1 MAGLTETLAKEN
13 GFKLSSLEA
22 NQRGELTAEQTPL
35 LVSRFFS
42 SLMFILVPG
51 AILIYQLLKQGY
63 FSHPPASISA
73 FIAQVTQIS
82 TGLIV
87 MGVILAGV
95 VVLGV
100 VHFIKALLDALG
112 KTVQEVQGMG
122 RRQMTTSRDDDGSI
136 SRSMYYVIDGIKF
149 SVKRKAFQALEDGKH
164 YRAYFTP
171 RSKVLVN
178 IEVVE

>member
-22 NQRGELTAEQTPL
+22 NRRGELTAEQTPL
-35 LVSRFFS
+35 LVSRFIS

-63 FSHPPASISA
+63 FSHPPDSISA

-87 MGVILAGV
+87 MGVILAGAV
-95 VVLGV
+95 V
-100 VHFIKALLDALG
+100 
-112 KTVQEVQGMG
+112 
-122 RRQMTTSRDDDGSI
+122 
-136 SRSMYYVIDGIKF
+136 
-149 SVKRKAFQALEDGKH
+149 
-164 YRAYFTP
+164 
-171 RSKVLVN
+171 
-178 IEVVE
+178 

>member
-1 MAGLTETLAKEN
+1 MAGLTEILAKEN
-13 GFKLSSLEA
+13 RFKLSSLEA

-35 LVSRFFS
+35 LISRFFS

-51 AILIYQLLKQGY
+51 AVLIYQLIKQGY
-63 FSHPPASISA
+63 FSQPPVSISA
-73 FIAQVTQIS
+73 FIAQVSQMS
-82 TGLIV
+82 TGLII

-100 VHFIKALLDALG
+100 VQFIKALLDALD
-112 KTVQEVQGMG
+112 KTVQEVQGIG
-122 RRQMTTSRDDDGSI
+122 FRQMTSSRDDDGSV
-136 SRSMYYVIDGIKF
+136 SRSMYYVIDGVKF
-149 SVKRKAFQALEDGKH
+149 SVKRKAFLALEDGKQ

>member
-1 MAGLTETLAKEN
+1 MAGLTETLAREN
-13 GFKLSSLEA
+13 RFKLSSLEA
-22 NQRGELTAEQTPL
+22 NRRGELTAEQTPL
-35 LVSRFFS
+35 LFSRFFS

-51 AILIYQLLKQGY
+51 AILIYQLIQQGY

-73 FIAQVTQIS
+73 FIAQVTQMS
-82 TGLIV
+82 TGLLIMGIIIV
-87 MGVILAGV
+87 GA

-100 VHFIKALLDALG
+100 VQFIKALLDVLG

-122 RRQMTTSRDDDGSI
+122 RRHMTTSRDDDGSI
-136 SRSMYYVIDGIKF
+136 SRNMYYVIDGIKF
-149 SVKRKAFQALEDGKH
+149 SVKRKAFQAFEDGKQ

-178 IEVVE
+178 IEVIE

>member
-1 MAGLTETLAKEN
+1 MTGLTEIMVKEN

-35 LVSRFFS
+35 LFSRFFS

-51 AILIYQLLKQGY
+51 AILIYQLMKQGY
-63 FSHPPASISA
+63 FSHLPASISA
-73 FIAQVTQIS
+73 LIAQVTQMS
-82 TGLIV
+82 TGLLV
-87 MGVILAGV
+87 MGIILAGAV
-95 VVLGV
+95 LLGV
-100 VHFIKALLDALG
+100 VQFIKVLLDALG

-122 RRQMTTSRDDDGSI
+122 RRQMTTSKDDDGSI

-149 SVKRKAFQALEDGKH
+149 SVKRKAFQVFVDGKQ

-178 IEVVE
+178 IEVIE

>member
-1 MAGLTETLAKEN
+1 MAGLTEILAKEN

-35 LVSRFFS
+35 LISRFFS

-51 AILIYQLLKQGY
+51 AVLIYQLIKQGY
-63 FSHPPASISA
+63 FSHPPVSISA
-73 FIAQVTQIS
+73 FIAQVTQMS
-82 TGLIV
+82 TGLII
-87 MGVILAGV
+87 MGVILVGV

-100 VHFIKALLDALG
+100 VQFIKALLDALD
-112 KTVQEVQGMG
+112 KTVQEVQGIG
-122 RRQMTTSRDDDGSI
+122 FRQMTSSRDDDGSV
-136 SRSMYYVIDGIKF
+136 SRSMYYVIDGVKF
-149 SVKRKAFQALEDGKH
+149 SVKRGAFLAFEDGKQ

>member
-22 NQRGELTAEQTPL
+22 NRRGELTAEQIPL
-35 LVSRFFS
+35 LVSRFIS

-63 FSHPPASISA
+63 FSHPPDSISA

-136 SRSMYYVIDGIKF
+136 SRSMYFVIDGIKF
-149 SVKRKAFQALEDGKH
+149 SVKRKAFQAFEDGKQ

-178 IEVVE
+178 IEVLE

>member
-1 MAGLTETLAKEN
+1 MAGLTETLAREN
-13 GFKLSSLEA
+13 RFKLSSLEA
-22 NQRGELTAEQTPL
+22 NKRGELTAEQTPL
-35 LVSRFFS
+35 LFSRFFS

-51 AILIYQLLKQGY
+51 AILIYQLIQQGY

-73 FIAQVTQIS
+73 FIAQVTQMS
-82 TGLIV
+82 TGLLIMGIIIV
-87 MGVILAGV
+87 GA

-100 VHFIKALLDALG
+100 VQFIKALLDVLG

-136 SRSMYYVIDGIKF
+136 SRNMYYVIDGIKF
-149 SVKRKAFQALEDGKH
+149 SVKRKAFQAFEDGKQ

-178 IEVVE
+178 IEVIE

>member
-1 MAGLTETLAKEN
+1 MAGLTEILAKEN

-22 NQRGELTAEQTPL
+22 NQRGELTTEQTPL
-35 LVSRFFS
+35 LISRFFS

-51 AILIYQLLKQGY
+51 AILIYQLIKQGY
-63 FSHPPASISA
+63 FSDPPVSISA
-73 FIAQVTQIS
+73 FIAQVTQMS
-82 TGLIV
+82 TGLIIMAV
-87 MGVILAGV
+87 LLAGA
-95 VVLGV
+95 VVLGLV
-100 VHFIKALLDALG
+100 QFIKTLLDVLG
-112 KTVQEVQGMG
+112 KTVQEVQGIG
-122 RRQMTTSRDDDGSI
+122 RRQMTTSQDDDGSI

-149 SVKRKAFQALEDGKH
+149 SVKRKAFQAFEDGKQ